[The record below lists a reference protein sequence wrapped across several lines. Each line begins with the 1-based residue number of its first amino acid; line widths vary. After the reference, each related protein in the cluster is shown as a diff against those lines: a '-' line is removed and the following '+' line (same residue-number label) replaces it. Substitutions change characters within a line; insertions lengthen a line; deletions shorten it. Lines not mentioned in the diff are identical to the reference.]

1 MLTLTPAQEKFIIQ
15 WSEVGIRW
23 GINRTVA
30 RVHALLLISSKMLSA
45 EEISE
50 ALGVSRSGLSVA
62 LRELESWKLVRGVH
76 VPKDR
81 REYYEA
87 VQDVWDLFM
96 RILDERKR
104 REVDPVLDLLRN
116 CLADAECG
124 GRPDAQTRHRLQDML
139 QFCEML
145 EAFYGRLRRMS
156 RPSAYRMFKWG
167 SRMQRLLEVLK

>member
-1 MLTLTPAQEKFIIQ
+1 MVSLTPAQEKFILQ

-30 RVHALLLISSKMLSA
+30 RVHALLLVSPGRLSA

-62 LRELESWKLVRGVH
+62 LRELESWKLVRVVH

-81 REYYEA
+81 REYFEA
-87 VQDVWDLFM
+87 VQDAWDLFM
-96 RILDERKR
+96 RIMDERKR
-104 REVDPVLDLLRN
+104 REIDPVLDLLRN

-124 GRPDAQTRHRLQDML
+124 GRADAPTRERLRDML
-139 QFCEML
+139 QLCEL
-145 EAFYGRLRRMS
+145 LDGCYGRLRKMS
-156 RPSAYRMFKWG
+156 RQSALRWIKMG
-167 SRMQRLLEVLK
+167 DRVQRFLEAMK